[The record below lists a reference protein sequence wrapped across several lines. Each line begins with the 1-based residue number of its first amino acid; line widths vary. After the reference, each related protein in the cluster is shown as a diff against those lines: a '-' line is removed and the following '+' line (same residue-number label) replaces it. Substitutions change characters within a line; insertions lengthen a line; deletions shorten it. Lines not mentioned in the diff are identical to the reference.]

1 MKKAASC
8 LRTMSWRCFSVKK
21 RLGLIFLAIA
31 LMTTLLLSSTASA
44 NSWNLKGKLLQ
55 AMIKTHD
62 WDDYILLGNQADP
75 FAVMQS
81 RYHHALFF
89 VDDLDRLHVYT
100 TAVYQPDDKR
110 EAPSLMVMDQDLY
123 LSYGNNEQYVFRPW
137 TEDGEYLLTSA
148 TIGDFQLNGYWEDD
162 DIGIH
167 WYWAYQEGS
176 TALWP
181 VRVRLSDFNINLL
194 PHSVEEV
201 RAQNQMLAQFESAR
215 QCLGFAY
222 GSGENY
228 SPDQPGELL
237 QPKKKGT
244 AAVYSAPYGKS
255 AWRAGKGKAA
265 AGLNG
270 NIWLLSQ
277 YRNEEGQ
284 SYACIRY
291 NVSERTQRIGYALC
305 KDLGLPEITDWHP
318 DEPLTGFAHVD
329 VEATVDTWLTDD
341 PDVSQYPQFKVPK
354 GTQFTCMGLYNDY
367 YAYVGAEV
375 KNDKFVDGGA
385 IIWGFVPVR
394 DLKPM
399 EQEKQPEAM
408 DKLIGNWKVYAG
420 GSMADDYLVFNR
432 DGTFTA
438 GMWDWD
444 LDTPERVKNA
454 ARASGTWYVTKYNPF
469 MNLYWN
475 KPPYQLTLI
484 YNNGRVTIRGLD
496 FDEEGFSLT
505 NEEGGGGYIPAT
517 EDDVQ
522 LTEDHG

>member
-1 MKKAASC
+1 MKKSICVILAVALLAGS
-8 LRTMSWRCFSVKK
+8 
-21 RLGLIFLAIA
+21 FL
-31 LMTTLLLSSTASA
+31 LCGTASA
-44 NSWNLKGKLLQ
+44 NSWGLKGKLLT
-55 AMIKTHD
+55 AVMADHT
-62 WDDYILLGNQADP
+62 WDDYTTLSNQEGS

-81 RYHHALFF
+81 RYHNALFF
-89 VDDLDRLHVYT
+89 VDSQEHLHVYT
-100 TAVYQPDDKR
+100 TAVYQPEAKR
-110 EAPSLMVMDQDLY
+110 KAPKLY
-123 LSYGNNEQYVFRPW
+123 WDGHYLTISYGESEHYTFCEW
-137 TEDGEYLLTSA
+137 DEGSGEYQLSEAVVNEFKLTGIPGESGFSWRYQA
-148 TIGDFQLNGYWEDD
+148 TDD
-162 DIGIH
+162 DH
-167 WYWAYQEGS
+167 DAP
-176 TALWP
+176 AAWP
-181 VRVRLSDFNINLL
+181 AKIMLADFNIDLF
-194 PHSVEEV
+194 PHSVDEV
-201 RAQNQMLAQFESAR
+201 CHLNYMHAR
-215 QCLGFAY
+215 FDSGLNVLGTAF
-222 GSGENY
+222 SGDVY
-228 SPDQPGELL
+228 DPDHPGELL

-244 AAVYSAPYGKS
+244 SAVYSAPYGKS

-265 AGLNG
+265 VGLNG
-270 NIWLLSQ
+270 DLWLLSQ
-277 YRNEEGQ
+277 YKNEDGQ

-329 VEATVDTWLTDD
+329 VEATADTWLTDD

-420 GSMADDYLVFNR
+420 GSMADDYLVFNS

-444 LDTPERVKNA
+444 LDTPERVENA

-469 MNLYWN
+469 MNLYWS

-496 FDEEGFSLT
+496 FDDEGFSLT

>member
-1 MKKAASC
+1 MKKRFGLVFLVILWVAA
-8 LRTMSWRCFSVKK
+8 
-21 RLGLIFLAIA
+21 
-31 LMTTLLLSSTASA
+31 LLLSGTASA

-75 FAVMQS
+75 FAVMKA

-89 VDDLDRLHVYT
+89 VDDLERLYVYT
-100 TAVYQPDDKR
+100 AAVYQPDDKR
-110 EAPSLMVMDQDLY
+110 EAPSLMLMDQDLY
-123 LSYGNNEQYVFRPW
+123 MSYGKNEQYVFRPW
-137 TEDGEYLLTSA
+137 TEDGEYLLYSA
-148 TIGDFQLNGYWEDD
+148 VIGDFHLLSNWGNEEY
-162 DIGIH
+162 GVSY
-167 WYWAYQEGS
+167 YWANGKDS
-176 TALWP
+176 TAIWWAK
-181 VRVRLSDFNINLL
+181 VRLSDFNIRLL
-194 PHSVEEV
+194 PHSPEEV
-201 RAQNQMLAQFESAR
+201 RSMNLMQAQLDSSLK
-215 QCLGFAY
+215 CLGCVA
-222 GSGENY
+222 GSGELY
-228 SPDQPGELL
+228 SVDQPGELL
-237 QPKKKGT
+237 KVGKKGT
-244 AAVYSAPYGKS
+244 TAVYSAPYGKS

-270 NIWLLSQ
+270 DIWLLSR
-277 YRNEEGQ
+277 YRNEEGK

-305 KDLGLPEITDWHP
+305 KDLGLPELTDWHP
-318 DEPLTGFAHVD
+318 EEPLTGFAHVD
-329 VEATVDTWLTDD
+329 VEAIADTWLTDD

-354 GTQFTCMGLYNDY
+354 GTQFSCMGLYNDY

-385 IIWGFVPVR
+385 IVWGFVPIR

-399 EQEKQPEAM
+399 ELEKQPEAM

-420 GSMADDYLVFNR
+420 GSMADDVLVFNS

-438 GMWDWD
+438 GTWDWD
-444 LDTPERVKNA
+444 LDTPERVGNA
-454 ARASGTWYVTKYNPF
+454 AGASGTWYVTKYNPF

-484 YNNGRVTIRGLD
+484 YNNGQVTIRGLD

-505 NEEGGGGYIPAT
+505 DEEGGGGYIPAS
-517 EDDVQ
+517 EEDVQ

>member
-1 MKKAASC
+1 MDNDC
-8 LRTMSWRCFSVKK
+8 YNTK
-21 RLGLIFLAIA
+21 RQNGGITVRKRIFLI
-31 LMTTLLLSSTASA
+31 LLLTCLVLVFTSASA

-89 VDDLDRLHVYT
+89 VDDLERLHVYT
-100 TAVYQPDDKR
+100 AAVYQPDDKR
-110 EAPSLMVMDQDLY
+110 EAPSLMIMDQDLY
-123 LSYGNNEQYVFRPW
+123 VSYGNDEQYVFRPW
-137 TEDGEYLLTSA
+137 TEDGEYLLYSA
-148 TIGDFQLNGYWEDD
+148 VIGDFQLLSNWENEED
-162 DIGIH
+162 GVSY
-167 WYWAYQEGS
+167 YWANEKDS
-176 TALWP
+176 TAIWWGK
-181 VRVRLSDFNINLL
+181 VRLSDFNIKLL
-194 PHSVEEV
+194 PHSIEEV
-201 RAQNQMLAQFESAR
+201 RNMNLMQAQLDSSL
-215 QCLGFAY
+215 QCLGFVT
-222 GSGENY
+222 GTGDVFSV
-228 SPDQPGELL
+228 DQPGELL
-237 QPKKKGT
+237 KVGKKGT
-244 AAVYSAPYGKS
+244 TAVYSAPYGKS

-270 NIWLLSQ
+270 DIWLLSQ

-329 VEATVDTWLTDD
+329 VEAITDTWLTDD

-354 GTQFTCMGLYNDY
+354 GTQFSCMGLYNDY
-367 YAYVGAEV
+367 YAYVSAEV

-385 IIWGFVPVR
+385 VVWGFVPIR

-408 DKLIGNWKVYAG
+408 SKLVGNWKMEAG
-420 GSMADDYLVFNR
+420 GSMADDYLVFNN

-438 GMWDWD
+438 GMWDWE
-444 LDTPERVKNA
+444 LDTLERVENA
-454 ARASGTWYVTKYNPF
+454 ARSSGSWYVTKYNPF

-475 KPPYQLTLI
+475 KPSYQLTLI
-484 YNNGRVTIRGLD
+484 YNNGRVIIRGLEITD
-496 FDEEGFSLT
+496 EGFSLT
-505 NEEGGGGYIPAT
+505 NDEGGGGYIPAT
-517 EDDVQ
+517 DGDVM

>member
-1 MKKAASC
+1 MKK
-8 LRTMSWRCFSVKK
+8 RF
-21 RLGLIFLAIA
+21 GLIFLAIT
-31 LMTTLLLSSTASA
+31 LMTILLFSGTASA

-75 FAVMQS
+75 FAVMQA

-110 EAPSLMVMDQDLY
+110 EAPSLMILDQDLY
-123 LSYGNNEQYVFRPW
+123 LSYGQNEQYVFRLW
-137 TEDGEYLLTSA
+137 TEDGEYMLYSA
-148 TIGDFQLNGYWEDD
+148 TIGDFQLLSNWENEED
-162 DIGIH
+162 GAFS
-167 WYWAYQEGS
+167 YWANEKDS
-176 TALWP
+176 TALWWAK
-181 VRVRLSDFNINLL
+181 VLLSDFNIKLL
-194 PHSVEEV
+194 PHSIEEI
-201 RAQNQMLAQFESAR
+201 RAMNLMQAQLDSSL
-215 QCLGFAY
+215 QCLGFVAE
-222 GSGENY
+222 SGDVY
-228 SPDQPGELL
+228 SVDQPGELL
-237 QPKKKGT
+237 KVGKKGT
-244 AAVYSAPYGKS
+244 TPVYSAPYGKS

-270 NIWLLSQ
+270 DIWLLSQ

-305 KDLGLPEITDWHP
+305 GELGLPEITDWHP
-318 DEPLTGFAHVD
+318 DDPITGFAHVD
-329 VEATVDTWLTDD
+329 VEATADTWLTDD
-341 PDVSQYPQFKVPK
+341 PDVSQYPQFNVPK

-375 KNDKFVDGGA
+375 KNDRFVDGGA

-408 DKLIGNWKVYAG
+408 DKLIGSWMFNAG
-420 GSMADDYLVFNR
+420 GSMADDYLVFNS

-438 GMWDWD
+438 GIWDWE
-444 LDTPERVKNA
+444 LDTPERAENA

-475 KPPYQLTLI
+475 KPSYQLTLI

-496 FDEEGFSLT
+496 FDDEGFSLT
-505 NEEGGGGYIPAT
+505 DEEGGGGYIPVVK
-517 EDDVQ
+517 EDVQ